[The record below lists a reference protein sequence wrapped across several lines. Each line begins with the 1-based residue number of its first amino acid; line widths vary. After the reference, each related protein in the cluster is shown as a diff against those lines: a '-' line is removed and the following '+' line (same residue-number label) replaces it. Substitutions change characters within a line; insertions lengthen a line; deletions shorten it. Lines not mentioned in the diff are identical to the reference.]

1 MVSVQKP
8 GSQLLIHHQRQRG
21 KPDPMGEKLDREL
34 VVPLGA
40 VVLVILAGWLIWR
53 RR

>member
-1 MVSVQKP
+1 
-8 GSQLLIHHQRQRG
+8 
-21 KPDPMGEKLDREL
+21 MGEKEKEL
-34 VVPLGA
+34 VLPLGA